1 MLELLNESRSSL
13 KVREINSFTLIS
25 RSCIIHKRLN
35 EEKLHYPKKMPN
47 SLMIVFNIVA
57 VFFIVNDIWFVSDIW
72 FVVCVRCSSQG
83 RLCVAHDRSESFIG
97 KLGFVLELAHWLW
110 DRWPCFH
117 RSVGG
122 FMIIT
127 KSYEFMYVCRRKLNC
142 YGLLEEPYEV
152 IFFVIAESLSS
163 DSPTTQGWDRA
174 GNFSDSTVGTD
185 KKIIHD
191 CMSTTAIKTGNKS
204 P

>member
-57 VFFIVNDIWFVSDIW
+57 IFFIVNDIWFVSDIW
-72 FVVCVRCSSQG
+72 FVVCVWCSSQG

-127 KSYEFMYVCRRKLNC
+127 KILWVHVR
-142 YGLLEEPYEV
+142 V
-152 IFFVIAESLSS
+152 
-163 DSPTTQGWDRA
+163 Q
-174 GNFSDSTVGTD
+174 
-185 KKIIHD
+185 KKIKLLRSSGRALWSHFLCYCRVIIIGL
-191 CMSTTAIKTGNKS
+191 SNNTGLRQSWKLQW
-204 P
+204 